1 MRYERL
7 SVLFLKGA
15 EGGEH
20 CNLIT
25 HRRPVL
31 DTTPSFFDLGERPK
45 ESRWNDEGHGLF
57 VQGTVL
63 CVQRTHAPAALRRVV
78 WSSAA
83 SLLGIIAGFYGVE

>member
-1 MRYERL
+1 MGVQVVSTNYIIRYER
-7 SVLFLKGA
+7 
-15 EGGEH
+15 GGVS
-20 CNLIT
+20 T
-25 HRRPVL
+25 A
-31 DTTPSFFDLGERPK
+31 FFDLGERPK